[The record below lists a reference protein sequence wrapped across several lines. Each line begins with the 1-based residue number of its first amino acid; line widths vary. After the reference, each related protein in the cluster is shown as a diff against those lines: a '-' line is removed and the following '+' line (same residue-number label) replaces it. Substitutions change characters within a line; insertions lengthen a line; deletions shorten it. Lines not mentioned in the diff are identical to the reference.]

1 MVIVSVLLVFL
12 SGYYFGYVQGWDKG
26 FNRGY
31 IEHIEETLR
40 NIK

>member
-31 IEHIEETLR
+31 VEHIEETLR
-40 NIK
+40 NFK

>member
-1 MVIVSVLLVFL
+1 MVIVSVLLIFL
-12 SGYYFGYVQGWDKG
+12 SGYYLGYVQGWDKG

>member
-1 MVIVSVLLVFL
+1 MVIVSVLLIFL

-31 IEHIEETLR
+31 VEHIEETL
-40 NIK
+40 KKH

>member
-1 MVIVSVLLVFL
+1 MVIVSVLLIFL
-12 SGYYFGYVQGWDKG
+12 SGYYLGYVQGLNKG

>member
-1 MVIVSVLLVFL
+1 MVIVSVLLIFL
-12 SGYYFGYVQGWDKG
+12 SGYYLGYVQGWDKG

-31 IEHIEETLR
+31 VEHIEETLR

>member
-1 MVIVSVLLVFL
+1 MVIVSVLLIFL

-40 NIK
+40 NFK

>member
-1 MVIVSVLLVFL
+1 MVIVSVLLIFL

-31 IEHIEETLR
+31 IEHIEETL
-40 NIK
+40 KKH

>member
-1 MVIVSVLLVFL
+1 MVIVSVLLIFL

-31 IEHIEETLR
+31 IEHIEETL
-40 NIK
+40 KKY